1 MPPKRATVQKALAQQ
16 APAQTAT
23 AKKKPTKRAP
33 TKKAPTKKATK
44 ASTSGSTPSPKGVQ
58 KHGKKW
64 ENAIITVMVS
74 PKDLH
79 SALHQS
85 HTAIHDLPK
94 FLNKVNPAMNVSIK
108 ATHNKT
114 VYFGDA
120 RRIIHS
126 LRKPNSPLEAIVV
139 KYKQS
144 GTQKVPKSVVHIN
157 MTKGKKELLGTLP
170 DKVLDAKVAELDAM
184 VKADQDFKP
193 TARALQKLMRDSGA
207 ALTLAPK
214 KANKSAK
221 RAGRLQF
228 TIPNIDK
235 FAAAHPRLVTENTDC
250 KIYGN
255 ACLLTLES
263 AQRVMKKK
271 TAAAGPAPTP
281 AATKGKSKAKKGGR
295 STRKNKY

>member
-1 MPPKRATVQKALAQQ
+1 
-16 APAQTAT
+16 
-23 AKKKPTKRAP
+23 
-33 TKKAPTKKATK
+33 
-44 ASTSGSTPSPKGVQ
+44 
-58 KHGKKW
+58 
-64 ENAIITVMVS
+64 MVS

-235 FAAAHPRLVTENTDC
+235 FAAANPRLVTENTDC

-255 ACLLTLES
+255 SCLLTLES
-263 AQRVMKKK
+263 AQRVIKKK
-271 TAAAGPAPTP
+271 TAAAGPAGPAPTP